1 MADNPWHKYGSS
13 PWVLMIGSGEIGDF
27 WENYE
32 GFGHKKGRTADFSYR
47 PFAVAFL
54 KLTLDHVLKLRPRL
68 ISDPKV
74 VRGKYDF
81 YFGSRTNNR
90 VIAFQHL
97 HHLTADGIVGKQTM
111 GVIWDIGRSD
121 PIVREHE
128 RGIRENMLAFI
139 RLNLSS
145 YKRVDRPDPY

>member
-1 MADNPWHKYGSS
+1 MADNPWHKYSSS

-32 GFGHKKGRTADFSYR
+32 GFGRKRFRSMDYSYR

-54 KLTLDHVLKLRPRL
+54 KLTLDHVLKMRPRL

-81 YFGSRTNNR
+81 YFGSRTENR
-90 VIAFQHL
+90 DGRRHRRQADDERHL
-97 HHLTADGIVGKQTM
+97 GYWPK
-111 GVIWDIGRSD
+111 
-121 PIVREHE
+121 
-128 RGIRENMLAFI
+128 
-139 RLNLSS
+139 RLICS
-145 YKRVDRPDPY
+145 